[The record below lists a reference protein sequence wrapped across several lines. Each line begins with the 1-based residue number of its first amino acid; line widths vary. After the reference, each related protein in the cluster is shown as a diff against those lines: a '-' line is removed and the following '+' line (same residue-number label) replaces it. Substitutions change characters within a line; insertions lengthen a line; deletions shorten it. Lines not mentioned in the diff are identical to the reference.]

1 MTGACPVAR
10 EVYHMYVNKRPVS
23 YRVRHRWWR
32 FQAWFRKSRVQW
44 TLAVLVVAAG
54 FALVVTGV
62 R

>member
-1 MTGACPVAR
+1 
-10 EVYHMYVNKRPVS
+10 MYVNKRPVS